1 MFIGEIML
9 EELNYEDIEKL
20 DNIVLVDVRSEG
32 EYKNAHIPGAISI
45 PILNDDERRE
55 VGTLYDRVSYDL
67 AKIKAVEY
75 ASKKLHELY
84 EKYLELEKTCD
95 EIVIYCDR
103 GGYRSTVLERT
114 FRALG
119 MHISKL
125 SGGYKSYRRYV
136 MEKLAEYL
144 ERIKVLTLYGLTGTH
159 KTYIIRRLEEDGIK
173 VLDLEKYANH
183 RGSIFGSVGLKEK
196 VSQKMFDSY
205 IYEAIKDDPDAT
217 YITEGESRR
226 IGDIVL
232 HEKLYKKMLKS
243 DKILIEASLDERAKN
258 ICEDYLPS
266 KNKEEIIKT
275 FEEFKKFISK
285 ERYEKYTTML
295 MEGEYLDL
303 IKDMMKSYYDPK
315 YSFKKYDYI
324 KVFTDASYDDIKE
337 FVKKYLTD

>member
-9 EELNYEDIEKL
+9 EELNYEDIEEL
-20 DNIVLVDVRSEG
+20 DNIVLVDVRSED
-32 EYKNAHIPGAISI
+32 EYKNAHIPGAINI
-45 PILNDDERRE
+45 PILDNDERRE

-75 ASKKLHELY
+75 ASKKLPELY

-125 SGGYKSYRRYV
+125 SGGYKTYRRYV
-136 MEKLAEYL
+136 MEKLDEYF

-217 YITEGESRR
+217 YIIEGESRR

-266 KNKEEIIKT
+266 ENKEEIIKT

>member
-9 EELNYEDIEKL
+9 EELNYEDIENL
-20 DNIVLVDVRSEG
+20 DNIVLVDVRSES

-75 ASKKLHELY
+75 ASKKLPELY
-84 EKYLELEKTCD
+84 QKYLELEKTCD

-125 SGGYKSYRRYV
+125 SGGYKSYRHYI
-136 MEKLAEYL
+136 MEKLDEYF

-205 IYEAIKDDPDAT
+205 IYEAIKADPDAT

-232 HEKLYKKMLKS
+232 HEKLYRKMLKS
-243 DKILIEASLDERAKN
+243 DKVFIEASLDERAKN

-266 KNKEEIIKT
+266 ENKEEIIKT

-285 ERYEKYTTML
+285 ERYEKYTDML

-337 FVKKYLTD
+337 FVKKYLTL

>member
-9 EELNYEDIEKL
+9 EELNYEDIENL

-45 PILNDDERRE
+45 PILNDDERCE

-75 ASKKLHELY
+75 ASKKLPELY

-136 MEKLAEYL
+136 MEKLTEYL

-205 IYEAIKDDPDAT
+205 IYEAIKDDPDAI

-232 HEKLYKKMLKS
+232 HEKLYKKMLDS
-243 DKILIEASLDERAKN
+243 DKILIEASLDDRAKN

-266 KNKEEIIKT
+266 ENKEEIIKT

>member
-1 MFIGEIML
+1 ML
-9 EELNYEDIEKL
+9 EELNYEDIENL

-75 ASKKLHELY
+75 ASKKLPELY

-136 MEKLAEYL
+136 MEKLDEYF

-205 IYEAIKDDPDAT
+205 IYEAIKDNPDAT

-266 KNKEEIIKT
+266 ENKEEIIKT

-285 ERYEKYTTML
+285 ERYEKYTAML
-295 MEGEYLDL
+295 IEGEYMDL

-315 YSFKKYDYI
+315 YSFKKYDYN